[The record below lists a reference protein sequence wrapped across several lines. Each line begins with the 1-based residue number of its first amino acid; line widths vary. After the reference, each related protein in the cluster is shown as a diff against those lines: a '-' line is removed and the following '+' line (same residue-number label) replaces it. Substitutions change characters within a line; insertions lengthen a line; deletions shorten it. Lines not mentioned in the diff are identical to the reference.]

1 MSAPLCNTFL
11 FSSAFNISEEAMDA
25 KNQGIVS
32 LLRSDPDTSTKAT
45 SLRRTLSADMSSHKW
60 LTQQGVVSPLKKSP
74 SSKEFHVSSSF
85 DQGEDDSDAPSQFDI
100 WASIQQKKKKREVEN
115 QGKFDLWSSI
125 LPQKAEEETLKSSP
139 PYVHPLVK
147 RSASCLSEKSLEI
160 CTESLG
166 SETGS
171 DGFSSETGEMEE
183 DKQEDHRQLLHQK
196 QETVAPTIMP
206 CFDGEKATIAKYN
219 YDVGRKSPYISFPPP
234 IPSLSAKDGAS
245 RHLKTHRDNG
255 RLVIEAVSMP
265 SLNNFLAQRHDG
277 RLVLTFANTTA
288 IHDAEE
294 QVTEVEEFESFGE
307 KEIEVDIDEEEESED
322 RCCEIEQAP
331 KLSSAAI
338 NVHRLAVMMN
348 KPIWLA
354 NRNPTWPKVKFGEER
369 EARVEPTSTTP
380 PPLAQSL
387 PPRPPSKA
395 VAAAGAGSFN
405 AYEYYW
411 RRPNQGMSK
420 AAVVDPLAQHSP
432 PMEDKSKKKLILSR
446 NLMANNK
453 EGKMKGEYFVPLL
466 KGCKEPRR
474 SLVFWEPHC
483 IATS

>member
-11 FSSAFNISEEAMDA
+11 FSSAFNVTEEAMDS

-32 LLRSDPDTSTKAT
+32 VLRSDSDTSTKAT

-74 SSKEFHVSSSF
+74 SSKEFHASCSF
-85 DQGEDDSDAPSQFDI
+85 EEGEDDSEAPSQFDI
-100 WASIQQKKKKREVEN
+100 WASIQRKKGEVEN
-115 QGKFDLWSSI
+115 QGKFDMWSSI

-183 DKQEDHRQLLHQK
+183 DKQEDHQQLLHQK

-206 CFDGEKATIAKYN
+206 CFDGDKATIAKYN
-219 YDVGRKSPYISFPPP
+219 YDAGKKSTYISFPPP

-245 RHLKTHRDNG
+245 RRLKTHRDNG

-265 SLNNFLAQRHDG
+265 SLNNFLAQRHEG

-294 QVTEVEEFESFGE
+294 EVTEVEEFESFGA
-307 KEIEVDIDEEEESED
+307 KEIEVDIDEEEEESED

-331 KLSSAAI
+331 KLSCGAI

-369 EARVEPTSTTP
+369 EARVEP

-387 PPRPPSKA
+387 PPCPRSKA

-420 AAVVDPLAQHSP
+420 VAVVDPLAQHSP
-432 PMEDKSKKKLILSR
+432 QMEEKSKKKLILSR
-446 NLMANNK
+446 NLMANK
-453 EGKMKGEYFVPLL
+453 EGKMKGEYLVPLL
-466 KGCKEPRR
+466 KGCKESRR
-474 SLVFWEPHC
+474 SLIFWEPHC